1 MNESR
6 QKQASILI
14 VDDEPSIRELIEKTV
29 GRNDY
34 ICFQASNGKE
44 ALEILNREKVDVV
57 ITDITMPVMDGIALT
72 RKIRASYDQDVLMM
86 TGYIQDVTYENAIA
100 KGANDFIQ
108 KPFDLKEFTI
118 RLNRVVRERE
128 LREDLKKAL
137 DQSKKILEGM
147 INSLSLTVEARDPYT
162 AGHQKRVADL
172 ACAMAEYMGLSREQ
186 AESIHMAGT
195 VHDLGKISIP
205 AELLSKPTRL
215 SETEFNLIKCHPQV
229 GFDILKDISFPFPL
243 ARIVYQHHERI
254 DGSGYPNGLSEN
266 EILPEAKIM
275 AVADVVEAMSS
286 HRPYRP
292 ALGLDIAFEEISKN
306 KGRIYDKDAVTAC
319 LALFQEKGF
328 CFN

>member
-6 QKQASILI
+6 QKQTSILI
-14 VDDEPSIRELIEKTV
+14 VDDEQSIRELIEKTV
-29 GRNDY
+29 GRNNY
-34 ICFQASNGKE
+34 TCFQASNGKD
-44 ALEILNREKVDVV
+44 ALEILDREHVDVV

-118 RLNRVVRERE
+118 RLTRVVRERR

-162 AGHQKRVADL
+162 AGHQKRVAGL

-186 AESIHMAGT
+186 AEGIHMAGT

-215 SETEFNLIKCHPQV
+215 TETEFNLIKCHPQV

-254 DGSGYPNGLSEN
+254 DGSGYPNGLSED

-306 KGRIYDKDAVTAC
+306 KGRLYDKDAVTAC

-328 CFN
+328 SFN